1 MKNPLATMN
10 HPTATF
16 VVQKLMEACDSA
28 RLEMYVSIV
37 EQHFLSLSIHP
48 VGCRVVQKCFAL
60 ANSEQKA
67 RIGLMLEN
75 YRTLVKLLRNK
86 NGTYVAQVG
95 MD

>member
-1 MKNPLATMN
+1 MKNLLATMN
-10 HPTATF
+10 YPTATF

-28 RLEMYVSIV
+28 MLEMYVSTV
-37 EQHFLSLSIHP
+37 GQHFFSLSIYSA
-48 VGCRVVQKCFAL
+48 GCRVVQKCFAL
-60 ANSEQKA
+60 VNSEQKA

-75 YRTLVKLLRNK
+75 YKTLVMLLKNK